1 MNKLKN
7 ELLKIL
13 DSEPRVHYRWYSED
27 LLEIFIQGLETDES
41 WGCYDLE
48 DNEIRI
54 NGQTSLNFNYKK
66 VWVGSDYSFE
76 HCITIRTIKT
86 FKKYLN
92 IALKLASIL
101 EYTTKEIKNLQRLDE
116 IESDFQ

>member
-1 MNKLKN
+1 MSKLKN

-13 DSEPRVHYRWYSED
+13 DNEPRVHYRWRD
-27 LLEIFIQGLETDES
+27 DILEIFIQGLEIDES

-76 HCITIRTIKT
+76 HCITIKTIKT
-86 FKKYLN
+86 FQKYLK
-92 IALKLASIL
+92 IALNLAAIL
-101 EYTTKEIKNLQRLDE
+101 EHTSKQIKNLQRLDE
-116 IESDFQ
+116 MESDFQ